1 MKDTEASVTPAAL
14 AALLRKYRLLA
25 RWRRAKDSSVTK
37 GADTA
42 EGASPAA
49 MRALA
54 EEFPGALRELDL
66 LGLPELER
74 RVACLEA
81 AVVSSGDRGAPRG
94 HDESARERDRSGRER
109 QDAGERLPEDGSRA
123 DDLPGGS
130 NGRSDVA
137 GETGGEREPWIP
149 WIASYHALMRVALAS
164 RRPSPAAATPSPL
177 ADAIFLRDVHRPPGG
192 RLSAAVLE
200 ALGRHFQRPPGELRR
215 VLFPPRR

>member
-1 MKDTEASVTPAAL
+1 MNDTDAAVTPEVQ

-25 RWRRAKDSSVTK
+25 RWRTAKDSSVTT
-37 GADTA
+37 GGEAI
-42 EGASPAA
+42 EVASPAA

-81 AVVSSGDRGAPRG
+81 ATT
-94 HDESARERDRSGRER
+94 SGR
-109 QDAGERLPEDGSRA
+109 
-123 DDLPGGS
+123 GGYQ
-130 NGRSDVA
+130 GA
-137 GETGGEREPWIP
+137 TEGQHEQWIA
-149 WIASYHALMRVALAS
+149 WIASYHALMRVALAL
-164 RRPSPAAATPSPL
+164 RRPSATAAAPPSI
-177 ADAIFLRDVHRPPGG
+177 ADAHFLRDVHRPPGG

-200 ALGRHFQRPPGELRR
+200 ALARRFQRPAGELRG